1 VKKLKRKGFETVIAS
16 PPEYERLLA
25 EIYYDG
31 LFVAQIS
38 QERGEGVFDL
48 ETPGTDLVEEMV
60 TRKVDLH
67 ELLRAVEEACQRLR
81 GELP

>member
-1 VKKLKRKGFETVIAS
+1 MLRQGFETVIAS

-31 LFVAQIS
+31 LFVAQVT

-48 ETPGTDLVEEMV
+48 ETPGVDLVQDLII
-60 TRKVDLH
+60 RKVDL
-67 ELLRAVEEACQRLR
+67 ERFMKAVQEACQRLT
-81 GELP
+81 GQIP

>member
-1 VKKLKRKGFETVIAS
+1 MKGKRFETVIAS
-16 PPEYERLLA
+16 PPEYGRLLA

-31 LFVAQIS
+31 LFIAQIT
-38 QERGEGVFDL
+38 QERSEGVFDL

-60 TRKVDLH
+60 TRKVDLQGF
-67 ELLRAVEEACQRLR
+67 LRSVEEACQRLR

>member
-1 VKKLKRKGFETVIAS
+1 MKGKGFETVIAS

-31 LFVAQIS
+31 LFIAQIT
-38 QERGEGVFDL
+38 QERSEGVFDL

-60 TRKVDLH
+60 TRKVDLQGF
-67 ELLRAVEEACQRLR
+67 LRSVEEACQRLTA
-81 GELP
+81 EIP

>member
-1 VKKLKRKGFETVIAS
+1 MKGKGFETVIAS

-31 LFVAQIS
+31 LFIAQIT
-38 QERGEGVFDL
+38 QERSEGVFDL
-48 ETPGTDLVEEMV
+48 ETSGTDLVEEMV
-60 TRKVDLH
+60 TRKVDLQGF
-67 ELLRAVEEACQRLR
+67 LRSVEEACQRLR